1 MAIRQLSMFVE
12 NKKGALAHVL
22 KQFSDNGIGLRAMTI
37 ADTRDFGILR
47 VIVDDIEGAQKALHD
62 AEIVF
67 SVNEVIAAE
76 AADVPGGLAS
86 VLNIL
91 MDEGIDIE
99 YTYAFVVESG
109 DRACAILRVSDVEA
123 GEQVLSKAGVPLVT
137 EDEILRI

>member
-1 MAIRQLSMFVE
+1 MAIRQISMFVE

-47 VIVDDIEGAQKALHD
+47 VIVDDIEGAEKALRD
-62 AEIVF
+62 AEIVY

-109 DRACAILRVSDVEA
+109 DRACAILRVSDVVA
-123 GEQVLSKAGVPLVT
+123 GEEVLSKAGVPLVT
-137 EDEILRI
+137 EDEILRF

>member
-1 MAIRQLSMFVE
+1 MAIKQLSMFVE

-22 KQFSDNGIGLRAMTI
+22 KQFSDNGVGLRAMTI
-37 ADTRDFGILR
+37 ADTKDFGILR
-47 VIVDDIEGAQKALHD
+47 VIVDDREGAISALKNS
-62 AEIVF
+62 EIVF
-67 SVNEVIAAE
+67 SVNDVIAAE

-91 MDEGIDIE
+91 MDAGIDIE

-123 GEQVLSKAGVPLVT
+123 GEKVLSEAGVPLVS

>member
-12 NKKGALAHVL
+12 NKKGALANVL
-22 KQFSDNGIGLRAMTI
+22 KCFSDRGVGLRAMTI
-37 ADTRDFGILR
+37 ADTKDFGILR
-47 VIVDDIEGAQKALHD
+47 VIVDDMEGAIKALTD
-62 AEIVF
+62 AEIVY

-76 AADVPGGLAS
+76 AQDVPGGLAS

-91 MDEGIDIE
+91 MDAEIDIE

-109 DRACAILRVSDVEA
+109 DRACAILRVSDVEKGEEVLKAA
-123 GEQVLSKAGVPLVT
+123 GIPLVT

>member
-1 MAIRQLSMFVE
+1 MSIKQISLFVE

-22 KQFSDNGIGLRAMTI
+22 KQFADNGVGLRAMTI
-37 ADTRDFGILR
+37 ADTKDFGILR
-47 VIVDDIEGAQKALHD
+47 VIVDDKDAAIKALEN

-67 SVNEVIAAE
+67 SVNDVIAAE

-86 VLNIL
+86 VLNTL
-91 MDEGIDIE
+91 MDAGIDIE

-123 GEQVLSKAGVPLVT
+123 GEKILREAGVPLVS

>member
-22 KQFSDNGIGLRAMTI
+22 TQFSDNGIGLRAMTI

-91 MDEGIDIE
+91 MDEEIDIE

>member
-1 MAIRQLSMFVE
+1 MAIKQISVFVE
-12 NKKGALAHVL
+12 NKKGALAFVL
-22 KQFSDNGIGLRAMTI
+22 KCFSDRGVGLRAMTI
-37 ADTRDFGILR
+37 ADTKDFGILR
-47 VIVDDIEGAQKALHD
+47 VIVDDIDGAVNALNEE
-62 AEIVF
+62 EIVF

-91 MDEGIDIE
+91 MDAGIDIE

-109 DRACAILRVSDVEA
+109 DRACAILRVSDVEE
-123 GEQVLSKAGVPLVT
+123 GEKVLSEAGVPLVG

>member
-1 MAIRQLSMFVE
+1 MAIRQISMFVE

-47 VIVDDIEGAQKALHD
+47 VIVDDIEGAEKALRD
-62 AEIVF
+62 AEIVY

-109 DRACAILRVSDVEA
+109 DRACAILRVSDVVA
-123 GEQVLSKAGVPLVT
+123 GEEVLSKAGVPLVT

>member
-91 MDEGIDIE
+91 MDEEIDIE

>member
-1 MAIRQLSMFVE
+1 MAIRQISMFVE

-47 VIVDDIEGAQKALHD
+47 VIVDDIEGAEKALHD
-62 AEIVF
+62 AEIVY

-86 VLNIL
+86 VLNFL

-109 DRACAILRVSDVEA
+109 DRACAILRVSDVVA
-123 GEQVLSKAGVPLVT
+123 GEEVLSKAGVPLVT

>member
-1 MAIRQLSMFVE
+1 MSIRQLSMFVE

-91 MDEGIDIE
+91 MDEEIDIE